1 MADFTEDL
9 MLISLRLAVPM
20 HIEEIRGW
28 SVEERVR
35 VARLC
40 VDEIG
45 SHGDIL
51 QYGSKKRGEAAEVYN
66 ALARA
71 LAIGAYQ
78 PGGIDFAGQHW
89 EVDPEGP
96 SRTWADLPQSV
107 ETYVTLGSVL

>member
-1 MADFTEDL
+1 

-51 QYGSKKRGEAAEVYN
+51 QYGSKKRGEVAAVYN